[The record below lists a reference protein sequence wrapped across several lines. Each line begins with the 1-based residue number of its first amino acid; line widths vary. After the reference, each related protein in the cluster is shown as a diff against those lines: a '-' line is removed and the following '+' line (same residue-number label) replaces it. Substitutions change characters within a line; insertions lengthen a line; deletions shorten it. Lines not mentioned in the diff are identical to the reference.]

1 MYAVLNECL
10 PANRTLINGNEQ
22 YKLSNYATMVSTQ
35 FEHIQNSN
43 NTWHIVAIQTSMVDS
58 EIGILAR

>member
-10 PANRTLINGNEQ
+10 PANRTLINDNEQ
-22 YKLSNYATMVSTQ
+22 YKLSNYATVVSTQ
-35 FEHIQNSN
+35 HIQNSN
-43 NTWHIVAIQTSMVDS
+43 NTSHIVVIQTSMVDS